1 MDKEILED
9 LKIKRDQLIDSIGN
23 NKAYNYG
30 DVLQILIY
38 LINHLFEGSKN
49 EPGFENEEK
58 NEKGN
63 ENMNIEDNESKV
75 NLIDTIF
82 DEEAQWEKVLEN
94 RKNNPELRF
103 LKNEGR
109 TATEEDLND
118 ILKKLNG
125 GKAMT
130 NEDIDNVL
138 KKYYKEEVDEL

>member
-1 MDKEILED
+1 M
-9 LKIKRDQLIDSIGN
+9 
-23 NKAYNYG
+23 
-30 DVLQILIY
+30 
-38 LINHLFEGSKN
+38 F
-49 EPGFENEEK
+49 
-58 NEKGN
+58 
-63 ENMNIEDNESKV
+63 ENMNIEDMEKMVKLMKLIKDSGLIGDSKEVVKDTNTKNNESKV
-75 NLIDTIF
+75 NLIDTTF

-138 KKYYKEEVDEL
+138 KKYYKEEVDE